1 VIALSTDDAETARK
15 FRASLKAPYA
25 FVADPEAVL
34 ARSFDVKVPIF
45 TIARRITFVIG
56 QGRKVLAIQ
65 EGSDAIDPSGAVG
78 ACSLEKPKA
87 LQYLIPQKGGA
98 ASPDGGR

>member
-1 VIALSTDDAETARK
+1 VIALSTDDADTARK
-15 FRASLKAPYA
+15 FRASLKAPYS
-25 FVADPEAVL
+25 FVADPDAALV
-34 ARSFDVKVPIF
+34 RSFDVKTPIF

-65 EGSDAIDPSGAVG
+65 EGSDALDPSGAVG

-87 LQYLIPQKGGA
+87 LQYLIPQKAGGA
-98 ASPDGGR
+98 APDGGR